1 MRTAMQRKQRHVTQ
15 AHERELLV
23 LPPVADDPVFVDD
36 RGTSAC
42 YTRPVGNDPH
52 EFAALYMRHRWS
64 FGLHARR
71 FLHDQRDVDEVV
83 QEGFLKLFL
92 ALPELDNEL
101 QALAYAR
108 RTITNLCIDRY
119 RADQRR
125 PRLVDLESVQL
136 ELADDDEIDPVVAA
150 EDAAIVREALALLS
164 PLHREALIKREV
176 EEKPLPQIAAE
187 LDIPVEQVKH
197 VLHRARRS
205 LRRLLV
211 GTHVEPGVD
220 LDLITVLAANRARMA
235 AAAKPTGAA
244 AIALLLVLAG
254 VIGLRSSDRGGKVMG
269 AAPSAGPLL
278 GDPAP
283 LRGTVGVTA
292 STTHVA
298 APPKASVTRG
308 HATAPRHSSAGTSA
322 GSTAGAP
329 AVVHSAP
336 PVKPP
341 VTQPVAPPVAP
352 PVVRPETTSRLSLSG
367 LLSAS
372 THPEIEG
379 TQTFDTVGG
388 TTAAFSKFVAPTDQ
402 GPLVLT
408 QTLSNADDGSVTY
421 AADAAL
427 PVDGAAVP
435 AQLGAA
441 DVPAPTVTKNADGTV
456 NVVID
461 TTFTLPVAPTG
472 ALPASDRFVVQALY
486 APDLTT
492 VLAERVVVGGP
503 DDPLPALTASGYN
516 DTSTL
521 PLDGSTVRPGPT
533 TTDLSTGRENPVGRD
548 QEPLPSS

>member
-1 MRTAMQRKQRHVTQ
+1 VTEAAQ
-15 AHERELLV
+15 RELLV

-36 RGTSAC
+36 HGVASC
-42 YTRPVGNDPH
+42 HTRPIGSDPH

-64 FGLHARR
+64 FALHARR

-101 QALAYAR
+101 QALSYAR

-125 PRLVDLESVQL
+125 PRLVDLESVEF
-136 ELADDDEIDPVVAA
+136 ELADDDEMDPVVAA

-176 EEKPLPQIAAE
+176 EEKPLPQIAEE
-187 LDIPVEQVKH
+187 LDIPLEQVKH

-220 LDLITVLAANRARMA
+220 LDLTTVLAANRARMA

-244 AIALLLVLAG
+244 VLALLLVLAG
-254 VIGLRSSDRGGKVMG
+254 VLGLRGSDRGGKVMSL
-269 AAPSAGPLL
+269 PTAGPSDSLL
-278 GDPAP
+278 GEPELP
-283 LRGTVGVTA
+283 HGTVGVTRSA
-292 STTHVA
+292 PKPA
-298 APPKASVTRG
+298 APMRTRVVR
-308 HATAPRHSSAGTSA
+308 TRTPAPRHSA
-322 GSTAGAP
+322 AGA
-329 AVVHSAP
+329 AGASAT
-336 PVKPP
+336 PVTAKPP
-341 VTQPVAPPVAP
+341 APVTAPVAPPVAP
-352 PVVRPETTSRLSLSG
+352 PVTQPVTPPVTTLASTSRLSLSG
-367 LLSAS
+367 LLSAT

-379 TQTFDTVGG
+379 NQTFDNVAG

-408 QTLSNADDGSVTY
+408 QTLSNSNDGSVTY

-427 PVDGAAVP
+427 PVGGSSVP
-435 AQLGAA
+435 TPLGDAGGL
-441 DVPAPTVTKNADGTV
+441 APTSTVTHNADGTV

-461 TTFTLPVAPTG
+461 TTFTLPVAATG
-472 ALPASDRFVVQALY
+472 ALPTSDRFVVQALY
-486 APDLTT
+486 AADLTT

-503 DDPLPALTASGYN
+503 GDPLPKLTASGSI
-516 DTSTL
+516 DTSVP

-533 TTDLSTGRENPVGRD
+533 PTNVSTGRENPDGRD
-548 QEPLPSS
+548 QDPLPSS